1 MHIPDLWGA
10 RWRFVAVMAGF
21 VAAVLLLYRESI
33 IGPLFIPLR
42 VLTARMTLAVL
53 HLVGMDGVRIGT
65 VLYHPDGF
73 GYQISHG
80 CTGFLPAAFLAVG
93 MLAYPASA
101 RHRAIGIAVGIPLL
115 GALNLF
121 RLVHLYVIGVVAPA
135 WFDVAHEVVWDAV
148 VVCAIFFV
156 WLGWTFWAD
165 RHRPAASAPNLGD
178 VPRRVVELETAGPG
192 IETGR
197 VTPSLGRPRTAG

>member
-1 MHIPDLWGA
+1 MHIPHLWGA
-10 RWRFVAVMAGF
+10 RWRFVAVT
-21 VAAVLLLYRESI
+21 AVLLLYRESI
-33 IGPLFIPLR
+33 VGPLFIPLR

-93 MLAYPASA
+93 MLAYPAFA
-101 RHRAIGIAVGIPLL
+101 RHRAIGIAVGVPLL
-115 GALNLF
+115 GVLNLI
-121 RLVHLYVIGVVAPA
+121 RLAHLYVIGVVAPA
-135 WFDVAHEVVWDAV
+135 WFDVAHEVVWDGM
-148 VVCAIFFV
+148 VVCAIFLV

-165 RHRPAASAPNLGD
+165 RHRPAAPRLSA
-178 VPRRVVELETAGPG
+178 TSPG
-192 IETGR
+192 EWWN
-197 VTPSLGRPRTAG
+197 SRPRDRVWRRDESRCC

>member
-1 MHIPDLWGA
+1 
-10 RWRFVAVMAGF
+10 MAGF

-33 IGPLFIPLR
+33 VGPLFIPLR
-42 VLTARMTLAVL
+42 VFTARMTLVVL
-53 HLVGMDGVRIGT
+53 HLVGMDGARIGT

-101 RHRAIGIAVGIPLL
+101 RHRAIGIAVGVPLL
-115 GALNLF
+115 GALNLI

-135 WFDVAHEVVWDAV
+135 WFDVAHEVVWDGV
-148 VVCAIFFV
+148 VVCAIFLV

-165 RHRPAASAPNLGD
+165 RHRPAAGNSGLGGATL
-178 VPRRVVELETAGPG
+178 RVLELESSSPG
-192 IETGR
+192 IEMGR
-197 VTPSLGRPRTAG
+197 VPPSLGRPRTAG

>member
-10 RWRFVAVMAGF
+10 RWRFIAVMAGF

-33 IGPLFIPLR
+33 VGPLFIPLR

-101 RHRAIGIAVGIPLL
+101 RHRAIGIAVGVPLL

-135 WFDVAHEVVWDAV
+135 WFDVAHEVVWDGV
-148 VVCAIFFV
+148 VACAIFLV

-165 RHRPAASAPNLGD
+165 RHQPAAGTSGLGGATL
-178 VPRRVVELETAGPG
+178 RALELESSSPG
-192 IETGR
+192 IG
-197 VTPSLGRPRTAG
+197 